1 MGQEDEVR
9 LAYRLRRSGPESI
22 IFIPGLGVSKNSFET
37 CFELA
42 SFKDY
47 TLAAIDLPGC
57 GESVWLD
64 AFSYSMKDQ
73 ADLVLKWIRD
83 VDIAPSILVG
93 HSMGAV
99 ISIYLAEA
107 LGPQVKKF
115 FNLEG
120 NLSCEDCFFS
130 GKITSL
136 AQEVFEKRGLQQFK
150 RSLRE
155 ILQKDHSPG
164 LEKYYENI
172 FKASPRA
179 LYLSSV
185 SLVNDSCHGN
195 LKERFLNISA
205 KKWYVFGE
213 RSINQF
219 TRAFLDAHNI
229 PYFIVPESGH
239 FMMDDQPSI
248 FYRMLFEALK

>member
-1 MGQEDEVR
+1 M
-9 LAYRLRRSGPESI
+9 
-22 IFIPGLGVSKNSFET
+22 
-37 CFELA
+37 A

-47 TLAAIDLPGC
+47 TLAAVDLPGC
-57 GESVWLD
+57 GESEWLD
-64 AFSYSMKDQ
+64 TFSYSMKDQ
-73 ADLVLKWIRD
+73 ADLFLKWIRD
-83 VDIAPSILVG
+83 VDLVPSILVG

-107 LGPQVKKF
+107 LGPRVKKF

-155 ILQKDHSPG
+155 ILKKYPSPG
-164 LEKYYENI
+164 MMHYYEHI
-172 FKASPRA
+172 SKAHPRA

-185 SLVNDSCHGN
+185 SLVDESCQGN
-195 LKERFLNISA
+195 LRERFLHLSA

-213 RSINQF
+213 RSLNHS

-229 PYFIVPESGH
+229 PYFIVPEAGH

-248 FYRMLFEALK
+248 FYRKVFEAIKSKG